1 MLYVKRSEDVSIKWI
16 MKETLL
22 MEISA
27 EVKKSESWSLS
38 YRKVIIRNES
48 KKCPAMVCIFRIEE

>member
-1 MLYVKRSEDVSIKWI
+1 